1 MVRIGYGS
9 CIGSAIGLIW
19 CGYRSLSVAAS
30 VGVSAVGRHRVMLC
44 VPICVCVCV
53 CVRKGVAFALLQSP
67 SCSAIPLIEKL
78 NANLFELF
86 YITFLSL
93 IFAFAS
99 ICIEMRA
106 LPNLNAYG

>member
-44 VPICVCVCV
+44 VPICVCV